1 VSFLLDTSVISEL
14 VKKNPRR
21 QVVDW
26 IDGQEESTLF
36 LSALT
41 VGELEKGIAKLP
53 ASARKR
59 KLLSWVRRDL
69 AERFGGRLLPIDV
82 RVAARWGAITG
93 ESEKRGRPLPVIDSL
108 IAAHWCTIFRS
119 LLATSATSSA
129 VVLPVSISGL
139 IKGCFQT

>member
-93 ESEKRGRPLPVIDSL
+93 ESEKRGRP
-108 IAAHWCTIFRS
+108 CR
-119 LLATSATSSA
+119 
-129 VVLPVSISGL
+129 
-139 IKGCFQT
+139 